1 MTQRSHDRIALI
13 TGGAKGLGHV
23 LALRLAER
31 GTSIALLDLDA
42 TGMSETARQVLARGV
57 RCCEIIA
64 NLTDPGAAGEAV
76 QRTVTELGRLDVL
89 VNNAGTAS
97 VQPLL
102 KVTTQEWDKV
112 FAVNVRGTL
121 TMLQAAARHMKDH
134 GGGRIVNITSP
145 ASRMALPNYTAYA
158 ASKAAVD
165 SLTRAAAVALAPFD
179 ILVNSVAPG
188 MMDTEMQRST
198 EALFAAAEGRSDIDN
213 FLAERT
219 RRVPLGRRADI
230 GEVAEAIVWLALDAP
245 AYITAE
251 RLNVSGGFDKD

>member
-1 MTQRSHDRIALI
+1 MTQRSQDRVALI
-13 TGGAKGLGHV
+13 TGAAKGLGRA
-23 LALRLAER
+23 LSLRLADR
-31 GTSIALLDLDA
+31 GALIALVDCDA
-42 TGMSETARQVLARGV
+42 TGMTETARQVRARGV
-57 RCCEIIA
+57 RCCEIMA
-64 NLTDPGAAGEAV
+64 NITDAATAAQAV
-76 QRTVTELGRLDVL
+76 QRTVAELGRLDVL

-102 KVTTQEWDKV
+102 DVTALEWDKV

-121 TMLQAAARHMKDH
+121 TMLQAAGRYMKDH

-165 SLTRAAAVALAPFD
+165 SLTRAAAVALAPFG

-198 EALFAAAEGRSDIDN
+198 EAQFAEAEGRTDFDN

-219 RRVPLGRRADI
+219 RRIPLGRRAQI
-230 GEVAEAIVWLALDAP
+230 YEVADAIAWLALDAP
-245 AYITAE
+245 PYITAE
-251 RLNVSGGFDKD
+251 RLNVSGGLDRD

>member
-1 MTQRSHDRIALI
+1 MINQERIALV
-13 TGGAKGLGHV
+13 TGGAQGLGRLLAVKLAQRGNHV
-23 LALRLAER
+23 
-31 GTSIALLDLDA
+31 SLLDRDKA
-42 TGMSETARQVLARGV
+42 GMAETARQVRSHGV
-57 RCCEIIA
+57 SCCEI
-64 NLTDPGAAGEAV
+64 LTDLTEPQGASEAV
-76 QRTVTELGRLDVL
+76 QRTVTALGGLDAL
-89 VNNAGTAS
+89 INNAGTAS

-102 KVTTQEWDKV
+102 EITAQEWDKV

-121 TMLQAAARHMKDH
+121 MMLQAAARHMKGH

-165 SLTRAAAVALAPFD
+165 SLTRAAAVALGPFG

-188 MMDTEMQRST
+188 MMNTDMQRST
-198 EALFAAAEGRSDIDN
+198 EAMFAAVEGRADLEN

-219 RRVPLGRRADI
+219 RRVPLGRRAEI
-230 GEVAEAIVWLALDAP
+230 SEVAEAIVWLALDAP

-251 RLNVSGGFDKD
+251 RLNVSGGLDRD

>member
-1 MTQRSHDRIALI
+1 MTQRPEERTVLI
-13 TGGAKGLGHV
+13 TGGAKGLGRV
-23 LALRLAER
+23 LALRLAVR
-31 GTSIALLDLDA
+31 GTAISLLDVDA
-42 TGMSETARQVLARGV
+42 SGMSETAREVRAHGV
-57 RCCEIIA
+57 SCCEI
-64 NLTDPGAAGEAV
+64 LTDLTEPQGASEAV
-76 QRTVTELGRLDVL
+76 KRTVAELGRLDAL

-102 KVTTQEWDKV
+102 EITAQAWDKV

-121 TMLQAAARHMKDH
+121 MMLQAAAHHMKGH

-165 SLTRAAAVALAPFD
+165 SLTRAAAVALGPFG

-188 MMDTEMQRST
+188 MMNTDMQRST
-198 EALFAAAEGRSDIDN
+198 EEMFAAVEGRADLEN

-219 RRVPLGRRADI
+219 RRVPLGRRAEID
-230 GEVAEAIVWLALDAP
+230 EVAEAIVWLALDAP

-251 RLNVSGGFDKD
+251 RLNVSGGLDKD